1 MKDYSFKINGHQYDV
16 TINDVN
22 EESSVANVVVNGTP
36 YEVEIQGAKVS
47 TIKKAQAA
55 APSADAAQAV
65 SAARPAAGP
74 GVKVTAPLPGTIVG
88 IKVGVGDKVTAG
100 QTLIVLEAMKMENNI
115 DAVQG
120 GTVKSINTQAGATV
134 MEGDLLM
141 VIE

>member
-1 MKDYSFKINGHQYDV
+1 MKDYSLKINGHQYNV

-22 EESSVANVVVNGTP
+22 DESSVANVVVNGTP
-36 YEVEIQGAKVS
+36 YEVEIQGTKVS
-47 TIKKAQAA
+47 TIKKAQVT
-55 APSADAAQAV
+55 APSAESTQAV
-65 SAARPAAGP
+65 SAARPAASSGI
-74 GVKVTAPLPGTIVG
+74 KVTAPLPGTVVG
-88 IKVGVGDKVTAG
+88 VKVNVGDKVAAG

>member
-1 MKDYSFKINGHQYDV
+1 MKDYSLKINGHQYDV

-36 YEVEIQGAKVS
+36 YEVEIQGTKVS
-47 TIKKAQAA
+47 TIKKAQVT
-55 APSADAAQAV
+55 APSAESAQAV

-74 GVKVTAPLPGTIVG
+74 GIKVTAPLPGTVVSV
-88 IKVGVGDKVTAG
+88 KVNVGDKVSAG
-100 QTLIVLEAMKMENNI
+100 QTLVVLEAMKMENNI
-115 DAVQG
+115 DAAQG
-120 GTVKSINTQAGATV
+120 GTVKSIDTQAGATV

>member
-36 YEVEIQGAKVS
+36 YEVEIQGTKVS
-47 TIKKAQAA
+47 TIKKAQTA

>member
-36 YEVEIQGAKVS
+36 SDVEIQGAKVS

-74 GVKVTAPLPGTIVG
+74 GVNVTAPLPGTVVSV
-88 IKVGVGDKVTAG
+88 KVSVGDKVTAG

-120 GTVKSINTQAGATV
+120 GTVKSIDTQAGATV

>member
-36 YEVEIQGAKVS
+36 YEVEIQGTKVS
-47 TIKKAQAA
+47 TIKKAQTA

-88 IKVGVGDKVTAG
+88 IKVSVGDKVTAG

>member
-74 GVKVTAPLPGTIVG
+74 GVKVTAPLPGTVVG
-88 IKVGVGDKVTAG
+88 VKVGVGDKVTAG

>member
-16 TINDVN
+16 TINNVD
-22 EESSVANVVVNGTP
+22 EESSVASVVVNGTP
-36 YEVEIQGAKVS
+36 YEVEIKGTKVS
-47 TIKKAQAA
+47 TIKKAQTT

-65 SAARPAAGP
+65 SAARSAAGS
-74 GVKVTAPLPGTIVG
+74 GVKVTAPLPGTVVSV
-88 IKVGVGDKVTAG
+88 KVSVGDKVTAG

-120 GTVKSINTQAGATV
+120 GTVKSIDTQAGATV

>member
-47 TIKKAQAA
+47 TIKKAQTA